1 MRSLPTCLQTPSD
14 DPWFTPITYMDFLGI
29 GLPEL
34 VFILIIILLVI
45 GPKDMQRTARQVGHW
60 LNRLN
65 KSDNF
70 KVLQR
75 ASEELR
81 NLPQRLVEEARL
93 EEMDDLKKTAEEL
106 KDLGQ
111 EVSMRPPNADPYR
124 AWKEP
129 SPGSPPPASTASPE
143 HPQPSPSDKPAA

>member
-1 MRSLPTCLQTPSD
+1 
-14 DPWFTPITYMDFLGI
+14 MDFLGI

-34 VFILIIILLVI
+34 VFILIIILLVV
-45 GPKDMQRTARQVGHW
+45 GPKDMQRTAREVGHW

-65 KSDNF
+65 TSDNF

-93 EEMDDLKKTAEEL
+93 EEMGELKKTAEEL

-124 AWKEP
+124 AWKQP
-129 SPGSPPPASTASPE
+129 APGASPPATTASPE
-143 HPQPSPSDKPAA
+143 QPQPSPSDKSAA